1 MFNFRRGRQ
10 TFPKESVLFYVSK
23 TMCESSSCSASSP
36 VLGIISFIFSILAI
50 LIGSGSSL
58 WLFICISLVTKVE
71 YLFMCLLVICISSL
85 DTCLFKSFA
94 YFELGCLLLLLLHLS
109 SSNILVINP
118 SVGTH

>member
-71 YLFMCLLVICISSL
+71 YLFLCFFAIYISFLVRYLLKPITHLFNWVIC
-85 DTCLFKSFA
+85 FF
-94 YFELGCLLLLLLHLS
+94 YY
-109 SSNILVINP
+109 
-118 SVGTH
+118 